1 MARSL
6 ERSSRFI
13 HQASASYAPK
23 KDIYMVRVANL
34 AIVPAKVKFSHV
46 PLQMLFTYVMES
58 SDQAALQEAE
68 A

>member
-1 MARSL
+1 
-6 ERSSRFI
+6 
-13 HQASASYAPK
+13 
-23 KDIYMVRVANL
+23 MVLVANL

-46 PLQMLFTYVMES
+46 PLQMLFTYVMEN